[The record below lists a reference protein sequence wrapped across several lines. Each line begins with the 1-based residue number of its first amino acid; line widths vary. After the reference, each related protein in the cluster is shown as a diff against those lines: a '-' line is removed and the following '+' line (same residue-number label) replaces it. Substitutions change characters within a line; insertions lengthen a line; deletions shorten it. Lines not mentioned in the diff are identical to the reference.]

1 MNLLRISALAGLLA
15 ACAPTTGGG
24 SARLKAGPAPVETSP
39 RSDAVEVL
47 SDLDVPDGPLA
58 RSRFMPGEWEPV
70 DRLLVSW
77 NQDNKDLT
85 PFFAGFL
92 REAVTQT
99 DVTLLTPANVSRR
112 GLARDLRRQGVD
124 VSHLEY
130 EVAPINTMWI
140 RDYGP
145 LVLRTD
151 EGRRVVVDL
160 PYSLDRPEDDR
171 VPELLAGR
179 WRWPLSAIPLDLEG
193 GHLQSD
199 GAGRCVIT
207 DDVLARNSDTY
218 HFEQVSALLS
228 ADLGCNDV
236 VVVPS
241 LVDEPTGHLDM
252 FAYITGPSRILVGSY
267 EHAVDDQNSVILN
280 EAALMLQNAG
290 FHVTRIPMPDNRGRT
305 LFRTYTNGLALNGVV
320 FVPVYKHD
328 RKHEQEALEIYGRAF
343 PNRKLVPVP
352 SDEIMALSGAVHCTT
367 LTIAR

>member
-1 MNLLRISALAGLLA
+1 MRHWFALSFVSIWAVACSPGARSGSGLLEASRPVSERPSAL
-15 ACAPTTGGG
+15 
-24 SARLKAGPAPVETSP
+24 VESVV
-39 RSDAVEVL
+39 DA
-47 SDLDVPDGPLA
+47 DPFDATLA
-58 RSRFMPGEWEPV
+58 RSRFLPGEWEPV

-77 NQDNKDLT
+77 NRDNQDLT

-92 REAVTQT
+92 REAVKQT
-99 DVTLLTPANVSRR
+99 DVTLLTAANISRR
-112 GLARDLRRQGVD
+112 ALSRDLRRAGVD
-124 VSHLEY
+124 VSHLDY
-130 EVAPINTMWI
+130 QVAPLNTMWI

-151 EGRRVVVDL
+151 EGRRIVVDL

-179 WRWPLSAIPLDLEG
+179 FRWPLSLIPLDLEG

-207 DDVLARNSDTY
+207 DDVLTRNAETY
-218 HFEQVSALLS
+218 HFEQIAALLH

-236 VVVPS
+236 IVVPS

-252 FAYITGPSRILVGSY
+252 FAYITGPSRVIVGSY
-267 EHAVDDQNSVILN
+267 DHDADDQNSLVLN
-280 EAALMLQNAG
+280 EAATLLANAG
-290 FHVTRIPMPDNRGRT
+290 FQVTRIPMPGNEGRT
-305 LFRTYTNGLALNGVV
+305 VFRTYTNGLALNGVV
-320 FVPVYKHD
+320 FVPVYRHD
-328 RKHEQEALEIYGRAF
+328 RKHEAEALSVYERAF